1 MSDKFNTLKYE
12 VGALLY
18 SPANTDKLLRQIIS
32 QRIAPPY
39 SAALCLE
46 DSVADSAVEEAER
59 CLLGTLLKINLISQ
73 STDKYIPNIFVRVR
87 CPEQALSLYKRAGS
101 SFRVVT
107 GFVFPKYTLSNA
119 DAYNDAVREINNSCE
134 RPVYMMPILEST
146 DILSLTTRI
155 SVLSQLKEKIKEM
168 GDLVLNI
175 RVGGNDFCSAFGLRR
190 NTDQTIYDIGVINS
204 CLTDILNVFAQDYVV
219 SAPVWEY
226 FDTGVSDAWKK
237 GLKKELK
244 LDRLNGFIGKTA
256 IHPSQVA
263 VINKGLRVTMSDY
276 KDALSILEWN
286 SDSLGVEKSH
296 SLGRMNEVKCH
307 TKWALKTAAL
317 ANVYGLI
324 EDKTSEMKKAV
335 DLVSVIR

>member
-1 MSDKFNTLKYE
+1 MSDKTNTLKYE

-39 SAALCLE
+39 SAVLCLE
-46 DSVADSAVEEAER
+46 DSVGDSAVEEAER
-59 CLLGTLLKINLISQ
+59 FLLGTLLKINLISQ
-73 STDKYIPNIFVRVR
+73 STDKYIPKIFIRVR

-119 DAYNDAVREINNSCE
+119 DAYNNAVREVNKSCD
-134 RPVYMMPILEST
+134 RPVYMMPILESN

-155 SVLSQLKEKIKEM
+155 AVLSQLKEKIAEM

-190 NTDQTIYDIGVINS
+190 NIDQTIYDIGVINS
-204 CLTDILNVFAQDYVV
+204 CLTDILNIFAQDYVV

-226 FDTGVSDAWKK
+226 FDTGTSDAWKK

-263 VINKGLRVTMSDY
+263 AINKALRVTMSDY
-276 KDALSILEWN
+276 KDAVSILDWN
-286 SDSLGVEKSH
+286 CESSGVEKSR
-296 SLGRMNEVKCH
+296 SNGRMNEVKCH
-307 TKWALKTAAL
+307 TKWAMKTVAL
-317 ANVYGLI
+317 ARTYGII
-324 EDKTSEMKKAV
+324 EEKPSVPKNHR
-335 DLVSVIR
+335 DLVSVKR